1 MLQERREVIKNVK
14 EAEGQINSLM
24 LYLLFLED
32 EIAKE
37 RLVLNGAKQLDEPT
51 ETIKVG
57 TMFKYIVENNEK
69 VAKIINEEELP
80 YTLFFRNDGSYLR
93 NDGSYHY
100 VTLNSPLG
108 AAVIGK
114 KEGEAF
120 TYETSFGKMKGVVVK
135 IIDNKYKTR

>member
-80 YTLFFRNDGSYLR
+80 YTLFFRNDGSY
-93 NDGSYHY
+93 HY